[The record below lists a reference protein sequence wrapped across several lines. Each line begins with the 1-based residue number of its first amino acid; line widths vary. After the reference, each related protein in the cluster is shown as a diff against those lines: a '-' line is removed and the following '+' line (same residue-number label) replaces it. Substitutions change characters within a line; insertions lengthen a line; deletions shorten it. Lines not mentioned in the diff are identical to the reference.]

1 MNNQLPTSVFSTIQ
15 RVHRTDEPTADDDDD
30 DDDDMGDRP
39 FTLSN
44 GEEVS
49 DDDQFDDNGQESTR
63 NQHIHENYKVDN
75 ERGRR
80 FG

>member
-1 MNNQLPTSVFSTIQ
+1 MNNQLQPSVFSTVQ
-15 RVHRTDEPTADDDDD
+15 RVHRTDEPAADDDDD
-30 DDDDMGDRP
+30 DMEDRP

-80 FG
+80 FV